1 MLRDITIGQYY
12 PGNSFIHRLDP
23 RTKFIFTFIFVIVVF
38 VANKLLYQAV
48 LFALI
53 SFIIMLS
60 KVPIKFIL
68 KGLKPIVLLIAFAFF
83 INALFTQG
91 TPLFQFWIFN
101 ISYEGLSIAFL
112 MAIRLILLIICTS
125 MLTLTSSPIQLTDA
139 IESALSPLKVIK
151 FPAHEIA
158 MMMTIA
164 IRFIPT
170 LIEETDKIM
179 KAQMARG
186 ANFETGNIINRAKNL
201 IPILVPLFVSAFKRA
216 DDLAIA
222 MESRCYRGGDFRT
235 RLNSLKY
242 KSADYFVM
250 LFSVILLVGSI
261 YVRFFI

>member
-23 RTKFIFTFIFVIVVF
+23 RSKFIFTFIFVIVVF
-38 VANKLLYQAV
+38 VANSLYQQLA
-48 LFALI
+48 LFFLI
-53 SFIIMLS
+53 SLIVLLS
-60 KVPIKFIL
+60 KVPLKFIL
-68 KGLKPIVLLIAFAFF
+68 KGLKPIIFLILFAFF
-83 INALFTQG
+83 LNILFTEG
-91 TPLFQFWIFN
+91 RTIYKFWIIN
-101 ISYEGLSIAFL
+101 ISYEGLTTAFL
-112 MAIRLILLIICTS
+112 MATRLILLIVCTS

-139 IESALSPLKVIK
+139 IESSLSPLKIIK

-186 ANFETGNIINRAKNL
+186 ANFETGSILRRAKNL

-216 DDLAIA
+216 DELAIA

-235 RLNSLKY
+235 RLNTLKY

-250 LFSVILLVGSI
+250 LFSVLLLVGVI
-261 YVRFFI
+261 LLRFYK